1 MEMKVELGRAE
12 LVTEGPFAG
21 WRGWGGVD
29 PYEVHAG
36 PFYYRQDDDGQGVR
50 CAFIAEHRHLNAGGI
65 VHGGCL
71 MSFADMSLFAV
82 AFGEV
87 GPFHG
92 VTLTLNAEFTAPG
105 QLGDRLEAT
114 GQVVRAGG
122 SIIFV
127 RGEIRRQTGEVC
139 LAFSGIIKRLKQ
151 RIQAESDRQPLESQ

>member
-1 MEMKVELGRAE
+1 MEMNVELGNAE

-21 WRGWGGVD
+21 WKGWGGVD
-29 PYEVHAG
+29 PYESHAG
-36 PFYYRQDDDGQGVR
+36 PFYYQQDADGRMR

-71 MSFADMSLFAV
+71 MSFADMALFAV
-82 AFGEV
+82 AFGEL
-87 GPFHG
+87 GAFHG

-114 GQVVRAGG
+114 GEVVRAGG

-127 RGEIRRQTGEVC
+127 RGEIRRQTGETC
-139 LAFSGIIKRLKQ
+139 LAYSGIIKRLKT
-151 RIQAESDRQPLESQ
+151 RIEAAPMV

>member
-1 MEMKVELGRAE
+1 MEMNVEIGGAE

-29 PYEVHAG
+29 PYESHAG
-36 PFYYRQDDDGQGVR
+36 PFFYKQDEDGTMR

-71 MSFADMSLFAV
+71 MSFADMALFAV
-82 AFGEV
+82 AWAELGSFQ
-87 GPFHG
+87 G
-92 VTLTLNAEFTAPG
+92 VTLSLNAEFTAPG

-114 GQVVRAGG
+114 GEVVRSGK

-127 RGEIRRQTGEVC
+127 RGQIRRPTGETC
-139 LAFSGIIKRLKQ
+139 LSYSGIIRRLSKP
-151 RIQAESDRQPLESQ
+151 IQHSLLQPPPAA